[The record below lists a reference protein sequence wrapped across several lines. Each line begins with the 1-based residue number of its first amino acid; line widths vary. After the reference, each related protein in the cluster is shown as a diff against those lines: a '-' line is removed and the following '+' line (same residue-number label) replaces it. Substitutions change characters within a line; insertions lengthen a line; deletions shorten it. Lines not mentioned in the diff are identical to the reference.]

1 MAERIVAFLPGWI
14 GDAVMATPALR
25 SLRERFA
32 GARILWVAKSGVAAA
47 LQGSPWND
55 GVIASVP
62 SKGLAKLAE
71 PLALA
76 RMIRNQLGGAP
87 DLAVLLSNSMRTGLA
102 GWLSG
107 ASRRVGQALHGRR
120 LLLSDAI
127 EPKRDASGQ
136 LYPTPIIEIYN
147 EIARVS
153 GCAEPGLAMELFTT
167 RNDESDAVSAW
178 SVAGFRPG
186 IRIVGLHAGAA
197 FGAAKLWP
205 IERFAEVARK
215 LAGMGFGVIVLGGPV
230 EAAQA
235 RNLVA
240 RADHPMV
247 RALAE
252 PGMPPLSLGLIK
264 AVVRRLALLLTTDSG
279 PRHIASAFNRPVVT
293 LFGPTHIAWTETWQ
307 ENAVHLAAPVPCG
320 PCQMRVCPIG
330 HHDCM
335 KNIGTSLVI
344 DVIRQV
350 MEGITPLAV
359 KDGVP
364 GVRAF
369 DPPRIALGMMTIA
382 ERKSA

>member
-32 GARILWVAKSGVAAA
+32 TARILWVAKSGVAAA

-55 GVIASVP
+55 GIITSGPAR
-62 SKGLAKLAE
+62 GLARLAE

-76 RMIRNQLGGAP
+76 RMVRTQLGGAP

-102 GWLSG
+102 AWLSG
-107 ASRRVGQALHGRR
+107 ANRRVGQALHSRR
-120 LLLSDAI
+120 LLLSHPI
-127 EPKRDASGQ
+127 EPKRDDSGK
-136 LYPTPIIEIYN
+136 LFPTPIIEVYN
-147 EIARVS
+147 QIARES

-167 RNDESDAVSAW
+167 RNDESDAVSAL

-205 IERFAEVARK
+205 IDRFAEVARK
-215 LAGMGFGVIVLGGPV
+215 LASMGFGVIVLGGPL

-235 RNLVA
+235 RNLVTQA
-240 RADHPMV
+240 AHPMV

-252 PGMPPLSLGLIK
+252 PGMPPLSLGLVK
-264 AVVRRLALLLTTDSG
+264 AVIRRLALLLTTDSG
-279 PRHIASAFNRPVVT
+279 PRHMASAFNRPVVT

-307 ENAVHLAAPVPCG
+307 ENAIHLASPVSCG
-320 PCQMRVCPIG
+320 PCQMRICPMG
-330 HHDCM
+330 HHECM
-335 KNIGTSLVI
+335 NNIGTGLVL

-350 MEGITPLAV
+350 MEGITPLPARP
-359 KDGVP
+359 GVT

-369 DPPRIALGMMTIA
+369 DPPRIALGMKALA

>member
-32 GARILWVAKSGVAAA
+32 GSRILWVAKSGVAAA

-55 GVIASVP
+55 GVLTSAP
-62 SKGLAKLAE
+62 AKGLAKLAE

-76 RMIRNQLGGAP
+76 RLIRNQLGGTP
-87 DLAVLLSNSMRTGLA
+87 DLAVMFSNSMRTGLA
-102 GWLSG
+102 AWLSG
-107 ASRRVGQALHGRR
+107 ATRRVGQALHGRR
-120 LLLSDAI
+120 LLLSDPI
-127 EPKRDASGQ
+127 EPKRDEKGKLS
-136 LYPTPIIEIYN
+136 PTPIIEIYN

-205 IERFAEVARK
+205 IERFAEVARR
-215 LAGMGFGVIVLGGPV
+215 LASMGFGVIVLGGPV

-240 RADHPMV
+240 LANHPMV

-307 ENAVHLAAPVPCG
+307 ENAIHIAAPVPCG
-320 PCQMRVCPIG
+320 PCQMRICPMG

-335 KNIGTSLVI
+335 KKIGTQLVM
-344 DVIRQV
+344 DVIRQI
-350 MEGITPLAV
+350 MEGITPLAA
-359 KDGVP
+359 KAGVA

-369 DPPRIALGMMTIA
+369 DPPRIALGMMPIA
-382 ERKSA
+382 ERISA